1 MIIEKEMSYNCS
13 DNGAKGRYTIPDYK
27 NMYFSLFNAVKS
39 AIDQLQKA
47 QRDGENEYIESEDMP
62 LILPNVIDEKTEVNE

>member
-1 MIIEKEMSYNCS
+1 M
-13 DNGAKGRYTIPDYK
+13 PDYK

-62 LILPNVIDEKTEVNE
+62 LILPNVIDEKTEANE